1 MRPDLDER
9 AVDRATELPTSGR
22 VRSVNVAASVRVQNS
37 APADPGGTGIYKE
50 PVAFAVRVVVP
61 QPKNSG
67 PGQSGLVGDVI
78 CDIKHHGGPD
88 QAVYAYAREDL
99 DWWGDRLDRALPD
112 GMYGENLTTEGL
124 NLTDAVV
131 GECWRVGDAG
141 LVLQAS
147 CPRIPCATF
156 AAKMAE
162 PKWIKTFTEA
172 GMTGAY
178 LRVISPGEVR
188 AGDAIEVISRPD
200 HGVTLGAYFRAVTT
214 ERTRLPELTVARD
227 YLLAET
233 LADIRRVED
242 AAGVVAG
249 AGAVSAEAE
258 AEAGTEAGTV
268 AEAAGEGVAET
279 G

>member
-1 MRPDLDER
+1 MRQDLNER
-9 AVDRATELPTSGR
+9 AGVRATELPTSGR
-22 VRSVNVAASVRVQNS
+22 VRSVNVAASPVS
-37 APADPGGTGIYKE
+37 GPAWPDPGSTGIFKE
-50 PVAFAVRVVVP
+50 PVDFAVQVVVP
-61 QPKNSG
+61 RPKDSG

-78 CDIKHHGGPD
+78 CDIKNHGGPD

-99 DWWGDRLDRALPD
+99 DWWAGRLDRALPD
-112 GMYGENLTTEGL
+112 GMFGENLTTEGL

-156 AAKMAE
+156 AVKMAE
-162 PKWIKTFTEA
+162 PKWIKTFTTA

-200 HGVTLGAYFRAVTT
+200 HGVTLEAYFRAVTT
-214 ERTRLPELTVARD
+214 QRTRLPGLTVARD
-227 YLLAET
+227 YLPAET
-233 LADIRRVED
+233 LDDIRRAEE
-242 AAGVVAG
+242 A
-249 AGAVSAEAE
+249 AGAVEKGA
-258 AEAGTEAGTV
+258 
-268 AEAAGEGVAET
+268 
-279 G
+279 

>member
-1 MRPDLDER
+1 MNVGKL
-9 AVDRATELPTSGR
+9 
-22 VRSVNVAASVRVQNS
+22 RSPN
-37 APADPGGTGIYKE
+37 PAKSHTIGTGIYKE
-50 PVAFAVRVVVP
+50 PVDAAVRVEVP
-61 QPKNSG
+61 RPKNSG

-99 DWWGDRLDRALPD
+99 DWWGERLHRALPD
-112 GMYGENLTTEGL
+112 GMFGENLTTEGL

-131 GECWRVGDAG
+131 GECWRIGGDG

-162 PKWIKTFTEA
+162 PKWIKTFTEI

-178 LRVISPGEVR
+178 LRVITPGEVR
-188 AGDAIEVISRPD
+188 TGDAIEVISRPD
-200 HGVTLGAYFRAVTT
+200 HGVSVAAYFRAVTT
-214 ERTRLPELTVARD
+214 DRDRLPELAAAED

-233 LADIRRVED
+233 LEDMRRWR
-242 AAGVVAG
+242 
-249 AGAVSAEAE
+249 SAS
-258 AEAGTEAGTV
+258 
-268 AEAAGEGVAET
+268 EG
-279 G
+279 